1 MALWKCVCT
10 NATKAHFF
18 WTEAKL
24 VWRRGSHPSYISRW
38 EPCENPCD
46 PQIHISISCL
56 DPTSSH
62 IFHRVPRLLL
72 MIFVSV
78 WSLQMVYQCSSISG
92 FWVQLLKR
100 KSCESA
106 LLDGE
111 APSWA
116 AETAG
121 CHIENPYMILSYIN
135 IYQLLSISS
144 IRSVVGT
151 SSFFSFEKIPGYPW
165 TSPMLE
171 SDFWPLG

>member
-1 MALWKCVCT
+1 MIEMALWKCVCT
-10 NATKAHFF
+10 AAKAHFF
-18 WTEAKL
+18 WTEAGL
-24 VWRRGSHPSYISRW
+24 VWRRGSHPSYTSRW
-38 EPCENPCD
+38 EPCENPCE

-116 AETAG
+116 AN
-121 CHIENPYMILSYIN
+121 CRLPYWESLYDLIIYQYINYIN
-135 IYQLLSISS
+135 ISAFINQ
-144 IRSVVGT
+144 
-151 SSFFSFEKIPGYPW
+151 
-165 TSPMLE
+165 
-171 SDFWPLG
+171 